1 MPLRAHILAHS
12 LTLQFNFELESVAL
26 NGMEQSNF
34 KSQRQGDSEVEI
46 PHWESEIGF
55 VELSSISTKEVEI

>member
-1 MPLRAHILAHS
+1 MQLRDHILAQPCKYS
-12 LTLQFNFELESVAL
+12 LTLKFKFELESVAL

-46 PHWESEIGF
+46 PHWESEIG
-55 VELSSISTKEVEI
+55 LMDL